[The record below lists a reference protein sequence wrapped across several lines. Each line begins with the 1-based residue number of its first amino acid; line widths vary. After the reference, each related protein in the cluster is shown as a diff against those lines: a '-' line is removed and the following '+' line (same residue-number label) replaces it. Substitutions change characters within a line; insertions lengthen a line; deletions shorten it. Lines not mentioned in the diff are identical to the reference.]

1 MNNIKS
7 LERQKEETI
16 SNMNPEELKAYQKLL
31 VQRLYKSF
39 IELNEEEALRSKRN
53 IEETTSLV
61 EDKYSNALEVEL
73 KLRLDE
79 ANKNLIKVLE
89 DNKELSKYY
98 LERIHEDYIDII
110 GLSNDILKALLSF
123 YESSIPKGF
132 KELVL
137 DIFESIDERLK
148 LISFYIGLFEDEDIL
163 PNTDQEDFLI
173 NRLIEEYDEFKAIA
187 KEIKQL

>member
-110 GLSNDILKALLSF
+110 G
-123 YESSIPKGF
+123 
-132 KELVL
+132 
-137 DIFESIDERLK
+137 IFHS
-148 LISFYIGLFEDEDIL
+148 
-163 PNTDQEDFLI
+163 
-173 NRLIEEYDEFKAIA
+173 
-187 KEIKQL
+187 

>member
-7 LERQKEETI
+7 LERKKEETI

-31 VQRLYKSF
+31 IQRLYKAF
-39 IELNEEEALRSKRN
+39 IELNEEEALKSKRN

-61 EDKYSNALEVEL
+61 EDKYSNALEMEL

-110 GLSNDILKALLSF
+110 GLSNAILKALLSF
-123 YESSIPKGF
+123 NESSNPKGF
-132 KELVL
+132 KELIL

-173 NRLIEEYDEFKAIA
+173 NELIEEYDKFKAIA
-187 KEIKQL
+187 KQIKQL

>member
-148 LISFYIGLFEDEDIL
+148 LSSFYIGLFEDEDIL

>member
-39 IELNEEEALRSKRN
+39 LELNEEEALRSKRN

-110 GLSNDILKALLSF
+110 GLSNAILKALLSF

>member
-110 GLSNDILKALLSF
+110 GLSNAILKALLSF

-132 KELVL
+132 KELIL

>member
-1 MNNIKS
+1 MNKIKS

-110 GLSNDILKALLSF
+110 GLSNDILKALLLFNETYTS
-123 YESSIPKGF
+123 
-132 KELVL
+132 KELKNLIL
-137 DIFESIDERLK
+137 DIFESVENRLK
-148 LISFYIGLFEDEDIL
+148 IISFYIDLFDEEDL
-163 PNTDQEDFLI
+163 VPNQDQEDFLI
-173 NRLIEEYDEFKAIA
+173 NRLIEVHDEYRQIREQ
-187 KEIKQL
+187 IKSL

>member
-110 GLSNDILKALLSF
+110 GLSNAILKALLSF

>member
-1 MNNIKS
+1 MNKIKS

-110 GLSNDILKALLSF
+110 GLSNAILKALLSF

-132 KELVL
+132 KKLIL

>member
-1 MNNIKS
+1 MNKIKS

-110 GLSNDILKALLSF
+110 GLSNAILKALLSF

-132 KELVL
+132 KKLIL

-148 LISFYIGLFEDEDIL
+148 LISYYIGLFEDEDIL

>member
-7 LERQKEETI
+7 LERKKEETI

-31 VQRLYKSF
+31 IQRLYKAF
-39 IELNEEEALRSKRN
+39 IELNEEEALKSKRN

-61 EDKYSNALEVEL
+61 EDKYSNALEMEL

-110 GLSNDILKALLSF
+110 GLSNAILKALLSF
-123 YESSIPKGF
+123 NESSNPKGF
-132 KELVL
+132 KELIL

-148 LISFYIGLFEDEDIL
+148 LISFYIGLFEDEYIL

-173 NRLIEEYDEFKAIA
+173 NELIEEYDKFKAIA
-187 KEIKQL
+187 KQIKQL

>member
-1 MNNIKS
+1 MNKIKS
-7 LERQKEETI
+7 LERKKEETI

-31 VQRLYKSF
+31 IQRLYKSF

-61 EDKYSNALEVEL
+61 EDKYSNALEMEL

-110 GLSNDILKALLSF
+110 GLSNAILKALLSF
-123 YESSIPKGF
+123 NESSNPKGF
-132 KELVL
+132 KELIL

-148 LISFYIGLFEDEDIL
+148 LISFYIGLFEDEYIL

-173 NRLIEEYDEFKAIA
+173 NELIEEYDEFKAIA
-187 KEIKQL
+187 KQIKQL

>member
-110 GLSNDILKALLSF
+110 GLSNAILKALLSF

-132 KELVL
+132 KKLIL

>member
-1 MNNIKS
+1 M
-7 LERQKEETI
+7 
-16 SNMNPEELKAYQKLL
+16 
-31 VQRLYKSF
+31 
-39 IELNEEEALRSKRN
+39 
-53 IEETTSLV
+53 
-61 EDKYSNALEVEL
+61 
-73 KLRLDE
+73 
-79 ANKNLIKVLE
+79 
-89 DNKELSKYY
+89 
-98 LERIHEDYIDII
+98 
-110 GLSNDILKALLSF
+110 KALLSF

-132 KELVL
+132 KELIL